1 MGMVSKEFGKK
12 LLLTDLLQAPTI
24 EELVALV
31 RLETPST
38 ARSAVIALQPL
49 GTKPPFFF
57 VHGMGGSVLRF
68 RDLAKHMAPD
78 QPFFG
83 IQAQGLDGTQPPL
96 RSVEEMAD
104 VYLDHLRAAQR
115 EGPYYLGGYSFGG
128 YVALEMA
135 RRLLVQGEEI
145 RALILLD
152 TYARETKTVVGRFLT
167 LSTAQKVT
175 YAKRRAARYRKSL
188 KHRID
193 FLFLPSAVK
202 AVRRSTAAAENNYRL
217 GSYPEKIFLFRASEK
232 GLRGLEDAS
241 GGWNKYALGGLEI
254 HEIDGDHGNVLNEPN
269 VQVLA
274 QELRELLERAQAE
287 QSVEVSMS
295 GALPQ
300 ANLQLN

>member
-1 MGMVSKEFGKK
+1 
-12 LLLTDLLQAPTI
+12 
-24 EELVALV
+24 
-31 RLETPST
+31 
-38 ARSAVIALQPL
+38 
-49 GTKPPFFF
+49 
-57 VHGMGGSVLRF
+57 
-68 RDLAKHMAPD
+68 
-78 QPFFG
+78 
-83 IQAQGLDGTQPPL
+83 
-96 RSVEEMAD
+96 MAD

-135 RRLLVQGEEI
+135 RRLLAQGEEI

-175 YAKRRAARYRKSL
+175 YVKRRAARYRKSL

-217 GSYPEKIFLFRASEK
+217 SSYPEKIFLFRASEK

-241 GGWNKYALGGLEI
+241 GGWNKYALGGIEI

-287 QSVEVSMS
+287 QPVEVSMS

-300 ANLQLN
+300 ADLQLN